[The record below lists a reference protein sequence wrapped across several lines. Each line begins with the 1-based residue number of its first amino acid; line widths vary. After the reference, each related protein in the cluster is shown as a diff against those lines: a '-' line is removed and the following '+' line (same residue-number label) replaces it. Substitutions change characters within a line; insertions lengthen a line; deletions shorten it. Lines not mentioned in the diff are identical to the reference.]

1 MRRICLA
8 VLPAALFVLS
18 GCGGGPAAQPSAEGF
33 APIDPAAA
41 VLWDRQTTESGQLLR
56 TINDEFNADW
66 KGLPVKIE
74 RAGGYSEIFRKV
86 TASIQAKKLPAMTV
100 AYESMTAEYI
110 QSGAVAPL
118 DDFVAGFTAEDLADF
133 FPAVL
138 ESNRFEEHG
147 GRYYSFPY
155 TKSLLMMYY
164 NRQVLDAAG
173 VEGVP
178 ETWDAFLDACR
189 KVKAKTGK
197 PAYAASVD
205 CSTIDG
211 MIFSRGGDIAT
222 GRTTHFDS
230 PAAVRTFE
238 MLETMAKEGLVYQIT
253 PGSFDDEV
261 ALVNGQIAF
270 TIRTSSSLGGL
281 SLGFG
286 DTTRWGMARLPQE
299 DPANPATVLF
309 GANMSI
315 FLVGKEQQASAE
327 AFLRSFTST
336 DNVVRW
342 AVGTGYLPIRK
353 SAAEH
358 PEMQKFFARAPFFR
372 AAFDCLAIARVEP
385 NVTGWQEA
393 RKAVEDAETQVLTG
407 LKTGRE
413 AALALK
419 ETADAIL
426 MRHAAR

>member
-1 MRRICLA
+1 MRPTILVLLLA
-8 VLPAALFVLS
+8 TLT
-18 GCGGGPAAQPSAEGF
+18 GCGGPAAPSSPQGF

-56 TINDEFNADW
+56 TMNEEFNAGW
-66 KGLPVKIE
+66 TGLPVKIE

-110 QSGAVAPL
+110 ESGAVAPL
-118 DDFVAGFTAEDLADF
+118 DEFVAGFAAEDLADF

-138 ESNRFEEHG
+138 EANRFAEHG
-147 GRYYSFPY
+147 GKYYSFPY
-155 TKSLLMMYY
+155 TKSVLMMYY
-164 NRQVLDAAG
+164 HREVLDAAG
-173 VEGVP
+173 VAKVP
-178 ETWDAFLDACR
+178 ETWDEFLDACR
-189 KVKAKTGK
+189 KVKAATGK

-211 MIFSRGGDIAT
+211 MIFSQGGEVAT
-222 GRTTHFDS
+222 GRTTHFDQPPS
-230 PAAVRTFE
+230 IRVFE
-238 MLETMAKEGLVYQIT
+238 MLETMTKEGLVYQIT

-270 TIRTSSSLGGL
+270 TIRTSSGRGSLAL
-281 SLGFG
+281 AFG
-286 DTTRWGMARLPQE
+286 DTKRWGMARLPQE
-299 DPANPATVLF
+299 DPAKPATVLF
-309 GANMSI
+309 GANVSV
-315 FLVGKEQQASAE
+315 FNVGEAQQAAAM
-327 AFLRSFTST
+327 AFLKEFTST

-342 AVGTGYLPIRK
+342 AIGTGYLPLRK

-358 PEMQKFFARAPFFR
+358 PEMQKFFAEAPFNR
-372 AAFDCLAIARVEP
+372 AAFDSMPFARVEP
-385 NVTGWQEA
+385 NITGWQEV

-407 LKTGRE
+407 LKTGKD

-419 ETADAIL
+419 AAADAIL
-426 MRHAAR
+426 ARHAAP

>member
-1 MRRICLA
+1 MRRTFLVLLFATLA
-8 VLPAALFVLS
+8 
-18 GCGGGPAAQPSAEGF
+18 GCGGGPAAQPSAAGF

-56 TINDEFNADW
+56 AINDEFNAHW

-74 RAGGYSEIFRKV
+74 RAGGYSEIYRKV

-110 QSGAVAPL
+110 LSGAVAPL
-118 DDFVAGFTAEDLADF
+118 DDFVAGFAPDDFADF

-138 ESNRFEEHG
+138 ESNRFEESGNH
-147 GRYYSFPY
+147 YYSFPF
-155 TKSLLMMYY
+155 TKSVLMMYY

-173 VEGVP
+173 VEKVP
-178 ETWDAFLDACR
+178 ETWEQFVEACR
-189 KVKAKTGK
+189 KVKSVTGK
-197 PAYAASVD
+197 FGYAASVD

-211 MIFSRGGDIAT
+211 MVFSRGGDVAT
-222 GRTTHFDS
+222 GRTTHFDEP
-230 PAAVRTFE
+230 PAIRAFE
-238 MLETMAKEGLVYQIT
+238 MLETLTKEGLAYQIT

-281 SLGFG
+281 ALGFG
-286 DTTRWGMARLPQE
+286 DPTRWGVARLPQE
-299 DPANPATVLF
+299 DPAKPATVLF
-309 GANMSI
+309 GANMSL
-315 FLVGKEQQASAE
+315 FKVGQEQQASAE
-327 AFLRSFTST
+327 AFLREFTST
-336 DNVVRW
+336 ENVVRW
-342 AVGTGYLPIRK
+342 AIGTGYLPIRK

-358 PEMQKFFARAPFFR
+358 PEMQKFFAQAPYNR
-372 AAFDCLAIARVEP
+372 AAFDCLSFARVEP
-385 NVTGWQEA
+385 NVTGWQEV

-407 LKTGRE
+407 LMSGRE

-419 ETADAIL
+419 KAADAIL
-426 MRHAAR
+426 ARHAVK